1 MKNTILALCL
11 LFSSSYSFAFEESYI
26 GTPISTKLYINFKD
40 GSSTFEPQADVI
52 SMLDESRNATIIY
65 IGGRTSTSKPSPSD
79 EALAFKRAAAARA
92 YLINLGVS
100 PLKIM
105 INYVSSAD
113 FIAAN
118 NTAEGRLKNQRVDI
132 EMVFFQNL

>member
-1 MKNTILALCL
+1 MKNIILVL
-11 LFSSSYSFAFEESYI
+11 LILFASSHAVSGDM
-26 GTPISTKLYINFKD
+26 GTPISTTLYVNFKD
-40 GSSTFEPQADVI
+40 GSSKFEPREDLINTLLEARSAAV
-52 SMLDESRNATIIY
+52 IY
-65 IGGRTSTSKPSPSD
+65 IGGRTSTAKPSPQD

-113 FIAAN
+113 FIADNA
-118 NTAEGRLKNQRVDI
+118 TLEGRVKNQRVDI
-132 EMVFFQNL
+132 EMIFVPIL

>member
-1 MKNTILALCL
+1 MKNIILALSL
-11 LFSSSYSFAFEESYI
+11 VFLSSFALATEM
-26 GTPISTKLYINFKD
+26 GTPISTRLYIKFKD
-40 GSSTFEPQADVI
+40 GSSKFEPQEDVI
-52 SMLDESRNATIIY
+52 NTLLEARSAAIIY
-65 IGGRTSTSKPSPSD
+65 IGGRTSTTKPSPQD

-113 FIAAN
+113 FIADNA
-118 NTAEGRLKNQRVDI
+118 TLEGREKNQRVDI
-132 EMVFFQNL
+132 EMIFVPNL

>member
-1 MKNTILALCL
+1 MKNIILALSL
-11 LFSSSYSFAFEESYI
+11 VFLSSFALATET
-26 GTPISTKLYINFKD
+26 GTPISTRLYIKFKD
-40 GSSTFEPQADVI
+40 GSSKFEPQEDVI
-52 SMLDESRNATIIY
+52 NTLLEARSAAIIY
-65 IGGRTSTSKPSPSD
+65 IGGRTSTTKPSPQD

-113 FIAAN
+113 FIADNA
-118 NTAEGRLKNQRVDI
+118 TLEGREKNQRVDI
-132 EMVFFQNL
+132 EMIFVPNL